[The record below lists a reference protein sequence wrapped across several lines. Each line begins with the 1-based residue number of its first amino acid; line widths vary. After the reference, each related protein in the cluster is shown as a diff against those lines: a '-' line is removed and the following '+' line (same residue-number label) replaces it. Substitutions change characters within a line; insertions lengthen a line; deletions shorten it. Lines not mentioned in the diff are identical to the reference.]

1 MVLRRLFR
9 VVQILKLFQIRYLIV
24 LVQFLT
30 NYQAIIKFVLLSYR
44 SALSYLVRY
53 ISLILN
59 ILFNVLF
66 ITSRDDEQ
74 NGIIAHM
81 DLILDKNE
89 IKGRSLKPID
99 TSAAAEK
106 ALKEALIT
114 GKVGA
119 LSVDPQ
125 YLFIRAPRGK

>member
-1 MVLRRLFR
+1 M
-9 VVQILKLFQIRYLIV
+9 
-24 LVQFLT
+24 
-30 NYQAIIKFVLLSYR
+30 
-44 SALSYLVRY
+44 
-53 ISLILN
+53 
-59 ILFNVLF
+59 
-66 ITSRDDEQ
+66 SRDDEQ
-74 NGIIAHM
+74 NGVIARM

-99 TSAAAEK
+99 TSTAAEK

-119 LSVDPQ
+119 LNVDPQ